1 MKYQKPLAIV
11 GGLVLL
17 GGLAYWIRN
26 SLIQSGGENTRGVT
40 STATAGQAQGGV
52 TRTTPIK
59 LSDVAV
65 VAPLTTLSLL
75 LQSGGRVL
83 ERLGSKVLP
92 VTTDRRQAFNNPVS
106 AQAAYTAP
114 IRPDYKPSSYATLK
128 PR

>member
-17 GGLAYWIRN
+17 GGLAYWVRQ
-26 SLIQSGGENTRGVT
+26 SLVQSGGENTRGVT
-40 STATAGQAQGGV
+40 STGTAGQAQSGV

-59 LSDVAV
+59 LGDVAV

-83 ERLGSKVLP
+83 QRIGSSVLP
-92 VTTDRRQAFNNPVS
+92 VTTDRRQAFNNPDS
-106 AQAAYTAP
+106 ARAAYTAP
-114 IRPDYKPSSYATLK
+114 IRPDYKPSAYATLK

>member
-17 GGLAYWIRN
+17 GGLAYWVRQ
-26 SLIQSGGENTRGVT
+26 SLIQSGGARTRGVT
-40 STATAGQAQGGV
+40 STGTAGQVQGEV

-59 LSDVAV
+59 LGGVAV

-75 LQSGGRVL
+75 LESGGRVL
-83 ERLGSKVLP
+83 HKLGGMVLP
-92 VTTDRRQAFNNPVS
+92 VTTDRRQAFGNKAS
-106 AQAAYTAP
+106 AAAAFTAP
-114 IRPDYKPSSYATLK
+114 IRPEYKPSAYATLK

>member
-17 GGLAYWIRN
+17 GGLAYWVRQ
-26 SLIQSGGENTRGVT
+26 SLIQSGGETTRGVT
-40 STATAGQAQGGV
+40 STGTAGQAQGSV

-59 LSDVAV
+59 LGDVAV

-83 ERLGSKVLP
+83 QRIGSSVLP
-92 VTTDRRQAFNNPVS
+92 VTTDRLQAFNNPDS
-106 AQAAYTAP
+106 AKAAYTSP

>member
-17 GGLAYWIRN
+17 GGLAYWVRQ
-26 SLIQSGGENTRGVT
+26 SLIESGGAKTRGVT
-40 STATAGQAQGGV
+40 STGTAGQAQGEV

-59 LSDVAV
+59 LGEVAF

-75 LQSGGRVL
+75 LQSGGRLLQKV
-83 ERLGSKVLP
+83 GSSVLP
-92 VTTDRRQAFNNPVS
+92 VTTDRRQAFNNPDS
-106 AQAAYTAP
+106 ARAAYTAP
-114 IRPDYKPSSYATLK
+114 IRPEYKPSSYATLK